1 MIEDNSK
8 KRALAPLTD
17 APLADAPLANAPSAD
32 APLANAPPTPPTRIK
47 PAGEGDT

>member
-8 KRALAPLTD
+8 KRALAPLTN
-17 APLADAPLANAPSAD
+17 APLTNAPLTNARPSD
-32 APLANAPPTPPTRIK
+32 APPTPPTRIK

>member
-8 KRALAPLTD
+8 KRALAPLTN
-17 APLADAPLANAPSAD
+17 APLTNARPS
-32 APLANAPPTPPTRIK
+32 NAPPTPPTRIK